1 MCLIHNTHIAMK
13 NTILAIKDLLQR
25 GLEENNWDHVESAL
39 SIMEELESSDGY
51 DSEYYSDDDDY
62 EN

>member
-1 MCLIHNTHIAMK
+1 MK